1 MKENFKSFGGS
12 SCLAR
17 RSSKRRR
24 LLKTMAD
31 QSPTAE
37 YQAAKPRFQRVED
50 NAFHQGNF
58 VINCTMIRAI
68 VLPVIFLTSAMIA
81 SAADQP
87 NNPDDPGEFDIEPPI
102 LKQNLSDELAEAGTP
117 DGDVVRCEKKL
128 ERSKRN
134 AAGAERLWR
143 IGVLAK
149 VEVEQRALKVVKCE
163 AEVASA
169 RVVQAKGAVAEQ
181 ESRVASGE
189 ATKQEL
195 EVAKTAL
202 AQLIEAEQKAV
213 AKRETAELEFAEAN
227 LRRQQRLLGLG
238 SAHKSD
244 VTNAE
249 EKLAELKT
257 PKN

>member
-1 MKENFKSFGGS
+1 
-12 SCLAR
+12 
-17 RSSKRRR
+17 
-24 LLKTMAD
+24 
-31 QSPTAE
+31 
-37 YQAAKPRFQRVED
+37 
-50 NAFHQGNF
+50 
-58 VINCTMIRAI
+58 MIRAI
-68 VLPVIFLTSAMIA
+68 AFPVMFLTSAMIA
-81 SAADQP
+81 LAADQP
-87 NNPDDPGEFDIEPPI
+87 NNSDEPGELDIEPPI
-102 LKQNLSDELAEAGTP
+102 LKQNLSDELAEAATP
-117 DGDVVRCEKKL
+117 DGDVARCEKKL

-134 AAGAERLWR
+134 AAGAERMWR

-169 RVVQAKGAVAEQ
+169 RVAQAKGTVAEQ

-202 AQLIEAEQKAV
+202 AQLIEAEEKAL

-227 LRRQQRLLGLG
+227 LRRQQRLLKLG
-238 SAHKSD
+238 SARKSD
-244 VTNAE
+244 VSNAE
-249 EKLAELKT
+249 EKLAELKG

>member
-1 MKENFKSFGGS
+1 
-12 SCLAR
+12 
-17 RSSKRRR
+17 
-24 LLKTMAD
+24 
-31 QSPTAE
+31 
-37 YQAAKPRFQRVED
+37 
-50 NAFHQGNF
+50 
-58 VINCTMIRAI
+58 MIRAI
-68 VLPVIFLTSAMIA
+68 ALPVMFLTSAMIA
-81 SAADQP
+81 LAGDQP
-87 NNPDDPGEFDIEPPI
+87 ITSDEPGEFDVEPPI

-117 DGDVVRCEKKL
+117 DGDVARCEKKL

-134 AAGAERLWR
+134 AAGAERMWR

-149 VEVEQRALKVVKCE
+149 VEVEQRALKVIKCE

-169 RVVQAKGAVAEQ
+169 RVVQAKEAVAEQ
-181 ESRVASGE
+181 ESRAASGE

-195 EVAKTAL
+195 EVAKTTL
-202 AQLIEAEQKAV
+202 AQLVEAEQKAI
-213 AKRETAELEFAEAN
+213 AKRESAVLEFDEAN
-227 LRRQQRLLGLG
+227 LGREQRLLQLG

>member
-1 MKENFKSFGGS
+1 
-12 SCLAR
+12 
-17 RSSKRRR
+17 
-24 LLKTMAD
+24 
-31 QSPTAE
+31 
-37 YQAAKPRFQRVED
+37 
-50 NAFHQGNF
+50 
-58 VINCTMIRAI
+58 MIRAI
-68 VLPVIFLTSAMIA
+68 ALPVMFLTSAMIA
-81 SAADQP
+81 LAADQSS
-87 NNPDDPGEFDIEPPI
+87 NSDEPGEFDIEPPI

-117 DGDVVRCEKKL
+117 DGDVARCDKKL
-128 ERSKRN
+128 ERAKRN

-149 VEVEQRALKVVKCE
+149 VEVEQRALKVIRCE
-163 AEVASA
+163 TELASA
-169 RVVQAKGAVAEQ
+169 RVVQAKETVAEQ
-181 ESRVASGE
+181 ESRVASSE
-189 ATKQEL
+189 TTKQEL

-227 LRRQQRLLGLG
+227 LRRQQRLLKLG

-249 EKLAELKT
+249 EKLAELKG

>member
-1 MKENFKSFGGS
+1 
-12 SCLAR
+12 
-17 RSSKRRR
+17 
-24 LLKTMAD
+24 
-31 QSPTAE
+31 
-37 YQAAKPRFQRVED
+37 
-50 NAFHQGNF
+50 
-58 VINCTMIRAI
+58 MIRAV
-68 VLPVIFLTSAMIA
+68 VLPVAFLTSALIVL
-81 SAADQP
+81 AADQP
-87 NNPDDPGEFDIEPPI
+87 NNSDEPGEFDIEPPI

-117 DGDVVRCEKKL
+117 DGDVARCEKKL

-134 AAGAERLWR
+134 AAGAERMWR

-149 VEVEQRALKVVKCE
+149 VEVEQRALKMIKCE
-163 AEVASA
+163 AELASA
-169 RVVQAKGAVAEQ
+169 RVAQAKGVVAEQ

-213 AKRETAELEFAEAN
+213 AKRESAELEFAEAN

-238 SAHKSD
+238 SAHRSD

-249 EKLAELKT
+249 EKLAELKA